1 MKNLCDL
8 IDSKHLDTLR
18 TPLDNEVLDIKIY
31 VGHMANLKKLGVN
44 IKKYL
49 NQHKGELHYPNEILA
64 DDLRFAYNL
73 MVLGFG
79 TSDNIWI
86 KGVESFD
93 AYFNVLWKEKN
104 WPEFVETAKFMDE
117 MGLDVG
123 GYVKKNAVEITAYVH
138 KLYSKMNSS
147 NSISETYNTVNTA
160 ANLLYFNIDLSDLI
174 YGKLDEAIKVQQ
186 MLIKNGD
193 YIPAATLTVSMMELK
208 WLQNTETK
216 NILPPLR
223 DI

>member
-49 NQHKGELHYPNEILA
+49 NQHKGELHSPNEILA

>member
-18 TPLDNEVLDIKIY
+18 TPLDNEVLDIKVY

-49 NQHKGELHYPNEILA
+49 NQHKGELHSPNEILA